1 MYLAAFP
8 VQLPEVK
15 KVIADY
21 YNKIY
26 DHNNILKDR
35 FDIQDR
41 FIENFVPWINKGH
54 MKFTGLKDFKYVYI
68 TNGVTEAITTT
79 MAEHSLRP
87 MTQKGEYP
95 AYFAQAKVY
104 RESGLVLRNR
114 IKVLSLPFYN
124 SGHEHPTT
132 TETLEENS
140 FVDCAWA
147 GGSGIKKTYDVSK
160 VGYVAF
166 SFSKMYALQ
175 YHRVGILFSKT
186 PVKTLDIYKE
196 KAYVNLAGIDLVNQL
211 MSFSPSYFY
220 DKYKH
225 ISKEICERLEVEE
238 TPSLW
243 IGLKDGEKV
252 PLTNEWLKYANRN
265 TRIF

>member
-8 VQLPEVK
+8 LQLPEVK
-15 KVIADY
+15 RVISHY

-26 DHNNILKDR
+26 DHNSILKDR
-35 FDIQDR
+35 FDIQEK
-41 FIENFVPWINKGH
+41 FIKKFIPWINKGH
-54 MKFTGLKDFKYVYI
+54 MKFVGLKDFKYVYI
-68 TNGVTEAITTT
+68 TNGVTEAIHTT
-79 MAEHSLRP
+79 MIEHSLRP
-87 MTQKGEYP
+87 MTQKDEYP
-95 AYFAQAKVY
+95 GYFAHAKVL
-104 RESGLVLRNR
+104 RESNIELKNR

-124 SGHEHPTT
+124 SGLEHPTT
-132 TETLEENS
+132 IKTLEENS
-140 FVDCAWA
+140 FIDCAWA
-147 GGSGIKKTYDVSK
+147 AGSGIKKTYDVSK

-166 SFSKMYALQ
+166 SFSKMFGMQ
-175 YHRVGILFSKT
+175 YHRVGILFSKK

-196 KAYVNLAGIDLVNQL
+196 KAYVNLAGVDLINQL

-225 ISKEICERLEVEE
+225 ISKEICKNLGVEE

-243 IGLKDGEKV
+243 IGSKDGKKV
-252 PLTNEWLKYANRN
+252 PLINEWLEYEKRN

>member
-1 MYLAAFP
+1 MYLAAYP
-8 VQLPEVK
+8 LQLPEIK
-15 KVIADY
+15 RVIAHY
-21 YNKIY
+21 YDKIY

-35 FDIQDR
+35 FGVQER

-54 MKFTGLKDFKYVYI
+54 MKFIGLKDFKYVYV
-68 TNGVTEAITTT
+68 TNGITEAIHTT
-79 MAEHSLRP
+79 MIEHGLRP

-95 AYFAQAKVY
+95 GYFAHAKVF
-104 RESGLVLRNR
+104 RENGLVLRNR

-124 SGHEHPTT
+124 SGLEHPTT

-140 FVDCAWA
+140 FIDCAWA

-166 SFSKMYALQ
+166 SFSKMFALQ
-175 YHRVGILFSKT
+175 YHRVGILFSKK
-186 PVKTLDIYKE
+186 PVKTFDIYKD

-225 ISKEICERLEVEE
+225 ISKEICERLEIEE

-252 PLTNEWLKYANRN
+252 PLINEWLKYENRN
-265 TRIF
+265 